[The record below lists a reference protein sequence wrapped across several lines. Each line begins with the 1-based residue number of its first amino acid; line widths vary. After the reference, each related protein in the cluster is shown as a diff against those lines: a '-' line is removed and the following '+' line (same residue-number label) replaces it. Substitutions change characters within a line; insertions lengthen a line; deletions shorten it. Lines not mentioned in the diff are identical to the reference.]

1 MKNINELLKNL
12 HIHPNQISLFET
24 AFTHPSYNGE
34 AKTQH
39 HDYERLEF
47 MGDSIVNFVVADLI
61 FRNFPNRQE
70 GDMTKIRASLVRG
83 ESLAKHARAL
93 HLGDYILLSHGL
105 QLNGGSDS
113 SKVLENVFEA
123 FMGATYMDQGFD
135 FTYQLLRSLFIVDI
149 QNFDESTMVDYKTS
163 LQEEMQM
170 DRRGVV
176 QYKIVEQSGP
186 AHAPIFV
193 AEVYFNCLCLG
204 RGHAS
209 TKKEAEQLAAK
220 DALSKKAG

>member
-149 QNFDESTMVDYKTS
+149 QNFDENQMNNYKLLNRILADS
-163 LQEEMQM
+163 LNYNPLF
-170 DRRGVV
+170 V
-176 QYKIVEQSGP
+176 
-186 AHAPIFV
+186 HFV
-193 AEVYFNCLCLG
+193 ACQHTV
-204 RGHAS
+204 
-209 TKKEAEQLAAK
+209 AK
-220 DALSKKAG
+220 YHKYIQEYGGPIANE